1 MLTHVVSLHHSIT
14 PSLPHWG
21 AILMLVQIPISP
33 NDAGQRAERFLR
45 RWFPLISSGRLQS
58 LFRRKEIKVLKKPID
73 AAYTLQAGEVLQ
85 VYGIREEEAQRDD
98 VATSA
103 SQRAGTTTK
112 TSTYPPPPILFEDHE
127 LLVVNKPSGMAAHP
141 GSGIAPGAS
150 LIERVQAY
158 LAKPR
163 SGKKAEAK
171 EKSSPNTEQGWG
183 GGEDTPLEALLFG
196 GSPEGLTPGW
206 GTELFRPALAHRL
219 DKETSGVLLIAKSG
233 PMLRA
238 LTEAWRAGKVRKR
251 YLALVQGHPAPSSGV
266 IDAALSRV
274 DSAAGAKS
282 LIAEDEEG
290 KASVTRYKTIK
301 TLGAPED
308 GHALLQVVIETGR
321 MHQIRAHLAHIGHPI
336 VGDTRYAKPSEARAR
351 MKELG
356 LRRLFLHAEELS
368 WRDGDAMRVFRAQL
382 PSELAQVVARS

>member
-1 MLTHVVSLHHSIT
+1 
-14 PSLPHWG
+14 
-21 AILMLVQIPISP
+21 MLVEIPVSS

-45 RWFPLISSGRLQS
+45 RWFPLISPGRLQS
-58 LFRRKEIKVLKKPID
+58 LFRRKEIKVLRKPID
-73 AAYTLQAGEVLQ
+73 TAYLLQAGDVLQ
-85 VYGIREEEAQRDD
+85 VYGIREEEAQRND

-103 SQRAGTTTK
+103 SSRAGKTTK
-112 TSTYPPPPILFEDHE
+112 TSVYPPPPILFEDHE

-158 LAKPR
+158 LDPPR
-163 SGKKAEAK
+163 SDTKKKAP
-171 EKSSPNTEQGWG
+171 SHTEEGRG